1 MAPLS
6 DADRAQWAF
15 GTGLPHQPCPRQNG
29 FAERMIGLIWRRD
42 IDHIVV
48 LTEALAPDLAI
59 LLYYNSSEHIGYWI
73 KMRRSL
79 ARFSGLE
86 SSVHT
91 RCSAAWSAL
100 LKRKLQRQPRQS
112 LLVPGAIATGRR
124 RNHSWPEA
132 LKREIVAASFAPGSS
147 VSMAARHYDVNA
159 NQVLSWRKRYRDEPR
174 APAGGSA
181 PQLIPVTV
189 TAETTAVATAPST
202 VTETIEID
210 LAGKYRVRIRTGVD
224 AQVRPAKPV

>member
-124 RNHSWPEA
+124 RKPFVAGGAEAGDRRGVFCAGLVGVNGCSALRRECEPGTQLAEA
-132 LKREIVAASFAPGSS
+132 LSRRAAC
-147 VSMAARHYDVNA
+147 
-159 NQVLSWRKRYRDEPR
+159 
-174 APAGGSA
+174 AGRRIGSA
-181 PQLIPVTV
+181 IDPCDSYGGDDCCRHG
-189 TAETTAVATAPST
+189 AV
-202 VTETIEID
+202 D
-210 LAGKYRVRIRTGVD
+210 RHGDDRD
-224 AQVRPAKPV
+224 